1 MRTFITPT
9 FAVSATAR
17 RPFFSGLRLLI
28 ALVAGF
34 AVAWPAAGMSI
45 REMRTLEKTEK
56 QGSTYSDYY
65 LVGVMEGAL
74 EGHDQ
79 AVRKGAA
86 PTICLNGRKLEPRMA
101 KSLYTTELQR
111 NADLY
116 EADMPVQLVLAN
128 ALTTVYPC

>member
-1 MRTFITPT
+1 MRTFITPN
-9 FAVSATAR
+9 VSSPSIAH
-17 RPFFSGLRLLI
+17 RPLPGALRVGVVLLTGV
-28 ALVAGF
+28 AL
-34 AVAWPAAGMSI
+34 AWPAAAMSI

-65 LVGVMEGAL
+65 LVGVVEGAL

-101 KSLYTTELQR
+101 KGLYTTELKR

-116 EADMPVQLVLAN
+116 EADMPVQLVVAN